1 MSALRA
7 YSAIFTARLKML
19 LQYRAAA
26 WAGAGTQL
34 FFGAA
39 LVAMRQAFYHSSHT
53 TPPLPEA
60 QMITYSWLV
69 QAFFALSPFTSN
81 PDPEVRA
88 MMRDGTVAYE
98 LARPL
103 DLYTLWFARNAAN
116 RVAPTILRCLPIF
129 VIGMAFL
136 GMQPPPSL
144 AAFSAFLLALIGAV
158 GLIAAWCTL
167 ITISL
172 LWTISGDGIARIT
185 PGLVAVLSGQI
196 LPLALMP
203 DGLKPLLAFLPFT
216 GMVDAPFSLWVG
228 SRDASEVG
236 SILLHQLAWTAVFV
250 LVGRVLLAKGLKR
263 LVVQGG

>member
-1 MSALRA
+1 MRA
-7 YSAIFTARLKML
+7 YTAIFIARLKML

-39 LVAMRQAFYHSSHT
+39 LVAMRQAFYHSGHAI
-53 TPPLPEA
+53 PPLPEA
-60 QMITYSWLV
+60 QMVTYSWLT
-69 QAFFALSPFTSN
+69 QAFFALSPFTAN

-103 DLYTLWFARNAAN
+103 DLYTLWFTRNAAN
-116 RVAPTILRCLPIF
+116 RVAPTILRSLPIF

-144 AAFSAFLLALIGAV
+144 AAFFAFLPALAGAV
-158 GLIAAWCTL
+158 GLVAAWCTL

-203 DGLKPLLAFLPFT
+203 DSLKPLLNFLPFT

-228 SRDASEVG
+228 SRDASELSG
-236 SILLHQLAWTAVFV
+236 ILLHQLAWTMFFV
-250 LVGRVLLAKGLKR
+250 LIGRLLLAKGLRR
-263 LVVQGG
+263 LVVHGG

>member
-1 MSALRA
+1 MRA
-7 YSAIFTARLKML
+7 YTAIFIARLKML

-39 LVAMRQAFYHSSHT
+39 LVAMRQAFYHSGHAI
-53 TPPLPEA
+53 PPLPEA
-60 QMITYSWLV
+60 QMITYSWLT
-69 QAFFALSPFTSN
+69 QAFFALSPFTAN

-103 DLYTLWFARNAAN
+103 DLYTLWFTRNTAN
-116 RVAPTILRCLPIF
+116 RVAPTILRSLPIF

-144 AAFSAFLLALIGAV
+144 AAFLAFLLALIGAV
-158 GLIAAWCTL
+158 ALIASWCTL

-172 LWTISGDGIARIT
+172 LWTLSGDGIARIA

-196 LPLALMP
+196 LPLALLP
-203 DGLKPLLAFLPFT
+203 DTLQPTLRFLPFI
-216 GMVDAPFSLWVG
+216 GMVDAPFTLWIGQRPV
-228 SRDASEVG
+228 SELG
-236 SILLHQLAWTAVFV
+236 PTLLHQLAWTAVFV
-250 LVGRVLLAKGLKR
+250 LVGRVLLARGLKR

>member
-1 MSALRA
+1 MRA
-7 YSAIFTARLKML
+7 YTAIFTARLKML

-26 WAGAGTQL
+26 WAGVGTQL

-39 LVAMRQAFYHSSHT
+39 LVAMRQAFYHSSHS

-60 QMITYSWLV
+60 QMVTYSWLV

-81 PDPEVRA
+81 PDPEVRS

-103 DLYTLWFARNAAN
+103 DLYTLWFTRNSAN
-116 RVAPTILRCLPIF
+116 RLAPTILRCLPIF

-136 GMQPPPSL
+136 GMQPPPSI
-144 AAFSAFLLALIGAV
+144 AAALAFLFALTGAV
-158 GLIAAWCTL
+158 ALIAAWCTL

-172 LWTISGDGIARIT
+172 LWTISGDGIARIM

-203 DGLKPLLAFLPFT
+203 DGFKPILNFLPFT

-228 SRDASEVG
+228 SRAPSEVG
-236 SILLHQLAWTAVFV
+236 SILLHQLAWTAFFV
-250 LVGRVLLAKGLKR
+250 LIGRALLTKGLKR

>member
-1 MSALRA
+1 MRA
-7 YSAIFTARLKML
+7 YTAIFTARLKML

-26 WAGAGTQL
+26 WAGVGTQL

-39 LVAMRQAFYHSSHT
+39 LVAMRQAFYHSSHAT
-53 TPPLPEA
+53 PPPLPEA
-60 QMITYSWLV
+60 QMVTYSWLV

-81 PDPEVRA
+81 PDPEVRT

-103 DLYTLWFARNAAN
+103 DLYTLWFTRNAAN
-116 RVAPTILRCLPIF
+116 RVAPTVLRCLPIF

-144 AAFSAFLLALIGAV
+144 AAFLAFLLALLGAV
-158 GLIAAWCTL
+158 ALIAAWCTL

-172 LWTISGDGIARIT
+172 LWTISGDGIARIM

-196 LPLALMP
+196 LPLAIMP

-216 GMVDAPFSLWVG
+216 SMVDAPFSLWVG
-228 SRDASEVG
+228 SRETSELG
-236 SILLHQLAWTAVFV
+236 SILLHQLAWTVVFV
-250 LVGRVLLAKGLKR
+250 LVGRALLTKGLKR
-263 LVVQGG
+263 LVVQG

>member
-1 MSALRA
+1 MRA
-7 YSAIFTARLKML
+7 YTAIFIARLKML

-39 LVAMRQAFYHSSHT
+39 LVAMRQAFYHSGHAI
-53 TPPLPEA
+53 PPLPEA
-60 QMITYSWLV
+60 QMVTYSWLT
-69 QAFFALSPFTSN
+69 QAFFALSPFTAN
-81 PDPEVRA
+81 PDPEVRS

-103 DLYTLWFARNAAN
+103 DLYTLWFTRNAAN
-116 RVAPTILRCLPIF
+116 RVAPTILRSLPIF

-144 AAFSAFLLALIGAV
+144 AAFFAFLPALAGAV
-158 GLIAAWCTL
+158 GLVAAWCTL

-203 DGLKPLLAFLPFT
+203 DSLKPLLNFLPFT

-228 SRDASEVG
+228 SRDASELSG
-236 SILLHQLAWTAVFV
+236 ILLHQLAWTMFFV
-250 LVGRVLLAKGLKR
+250 LIGRLLLAKGLRR
-263 LVVQGG
+263 LVVHGG

>member
-1 MSALRA
+1 MRA
-7 YSAIFTARLKML
+7 YTTIFIARLKML

-39 LVAMRQAFYHSSHT
+39 LVAMRQAFYHSGHAI
-53 TPPLPEA
+53 PPLPEA
-60 QMITYSWLV
+60 QMVTYSWLT
-69 QAFFALSPFTSN
+69 QAFFALSPFTAN

-103 DLYTLWFARNAAN
+103 DLYTLWFTRNAAN
-116 RVAPTILRCLPIF
+116 RVAPTILRSLPIF

-144 AAFSAFLLALIGAV
+144 AAFFAFLPALAGAV
-158 GLIAAWCTL
+158 GLVAAWCTL

-203 DGLKPLLAFLPFT
+203 DSLKPLLNFLPFT

-228 SRDASEVG
+228 SRDASELSG
-236 SILLHQLAWTAVFV
+236 ILLHQLAWTMFFV
-250 LVGRVLLAKGLKR
+250 LIGRLLLAKGLRR
-263 LVVQGG
+263 LVVHGG

>member
-1 MSALRA
+1 VRA
-7 YSAIFTARLKML
+7 YAAIFTARLKML

-26 WAGAGTQL
+26 WAGVGTQL

-39 LVAMRQAFYHSSHT
+39 LIAMRQAFYHSSAT
-53 TPPLPEA
+53 PPPLPEA
-60 QMITYSWLV
+60 QMITYSWLA
-69 QAFFALSPFTSN
+69 QALFALSPFTAN

-103 DLYTLWFARNAAN
+103 DLYTLWFVRNGAN
-116 RVAPTILRCLPIF
+116 RLAPALLRCGPIF
-129 VIGMAFL
+129 VLGMAFW
-136 GMQPPPSL
+136 GMQPPASL
-144 AAFSAFLLALIGAV
+144 AAFVAFLLALTGAV
-158 GLIAAWCTL
+158 ALIAAWCTL

-172 LWTISGDGIARIT
+172 LWTISGDGISRIA

-203 DGLKPLLAFLPFT
+203 DGLKPLLNFLPFT
-216 GMVDAPFSLWVG
+216 GMVDAPFGLWVG
-228 SRDASEVG
+228 QRPVSELG
-236 SILLHQLAWTAVFV
+236 AILLHQLAWTAVFV
-250 LVGRVLLAKGLKR
+250 LVGRFLLAKGLKR

>member
-1 MSALRA
+1 MRA
-7 YSAIFTARLKML
+7 YAAIFTARLKML

-26 WAGAGTQL
+26 WAGVGTQL

-39 LVAMRQAFYHSSHT
+39 LVAMRLAFYHSSNA

-60 QMITYSWLV
+60 QMVTYSWLV

-81 PDPEVRA
+81 PDPEVRT

-103 DLYTLWFARNAAN
+103 DLYTLWFTRNAAN
-116 RVAPTILRCLPIF
+116 RLAPTLLRCFPIF

-144 AAFSAFLLALIGAV
+144 SALGTFLLALLGAIA
-158 GLIAAWCTL
+158 LIAAWCTL

-172 LWTISGDGIARIT
+172 LWTISGDGIARMA

-196 LPLALMP
+196 LPLSLLP
-203 DGLKPLLAFLPFT
+203 DRLKPLLAFLPFT
-216 GMVDAPFSLWVG
+216 GMVESPFSLWIGQRAPDQV
-228 SRDASEVG
+228 VP
-236 SILLHQLAWTAVFV
+236 ILLHQLAWTIVFV
-250 LVGRVLLAKGLKR
+250 IAGRFLLARGLKR

>member
-1 MSALRA
+1 MSAVRA
-7 YSAIFTARLKML
+7 YTAIFAARLKML

-26 WAGAGTQL
+26 WAGVGTQL

-39 LVAMRQAFYHSSHT
+39 LVAMRQAFYHSSAT
-53 TPPLPEA
+53 PPPLPEA

-81 PDPEVRA
+81 PDPEVRS

-103 DLYTLWFARNAAN
+103 DLYTLWFTRNAAN

-129 VIGMAFL
+129 VIGMALL

-144 AAFSAFLLALIGAV
+144 AAFLTFLLALAGAV
-158 GLIAAWCTL
+158 ALIAAWCTH

-185 PGLVAVLSGQI
+185 PGLISVLSGQI
-196 LPLALMP
+196 LPIALMP

-216 GMVDAPFSLWVG
+216 GMVDAPFSLWIG
-228 SRDASEVG
+228 SRAPGEVG
-236 SILLHQLAWTAVFV
+236 LILLHQLAWTLVFV
-250 LVGRVLLAKGLKR
+250 FTGRFLLARGLKR
-263 LVVQGG
+263 LTVQGG

>member
-1 MSALRA
+1 MRA
-7 YSAIFTARLKML
+7 YAAIFAARLKML

-26 WAGAGTQL
+26 WAGVGTQL

-60 QMITYSWLV
+60 QMVTYSWLV

-103 DLYTLWFARNAAN
+103 DLYTLWFTRNAAN
-116 RVAPTILRCLPIF
+116 RLAPALLRSAPILVL
-129 VIGMAFL
+129 GMAFL

-144 AAFSAFLLALIGAV
+144 AALAAFLLALTGAV
-158 GLIAAWCTL
+158 ALIAAWCTL

-172 LWTISGDGIARIT
+172 LWTLSGDGIARLT

-203 DGLKPLLAFLPFT
+203 DRLKPLLAFLPFT
-216 GMVDAPFSLWVG
+216 GMVDAPFGLWVG
-228 SRDASEVG
+228 QHQPHAVG
-236 SILLHQLAWTAVFV
+236 LILLHQLAWTAVFV
-250 LVGRVLLAKGLKR
+250 LAGRALLTRGLKR

>member
-1 MSALRA
+1 MRA
-7 YSAIFTARLKML
+7 YAAIFSARLSTL
-19 LQYRAAA
+19 LRYRAAA
-26 WAGAGTQL
+26 WAGVGTQL

-39 LVAMRQAFYHSSHT
+39 LVAMRQAFYRVGAT
-53 TPPLPEA
+53 PPPLPEA
-60 QMITYSWLV
+60 QMVTYSWLV

-81 PDPEVRA
+81 PDPEVRT

-103 DLYTLWFARNAAN
+103 DLYTLWFVRNAAN
-116 RVAPTILRCLPIF
+116 RLAPTLLRCLPIF
-129 VIGMAFL
+129 ALGLLFL

-144 AAFSAFLLALIGAV
+144 AAFLAFLLALVGAV
-158 GLIAAWCTL
+158 ALVASWCTL

-172 LWTISGDGIARIT
+172 LWTISGDGIARIL

-196 LPLALMP
+196 LPIALMP
-203 DGLKPLLAFLPFT
+203 EALKPVLHRLPFV

-228 SRDASEVG
+228 SRPPSAVG
-236 SILLHQLAWTAVFV
+236 AVLLHQLLWTAVFV
-250 LVGRVLLAKGLKR
+250 LWGRFLLARGLKR